1 MIHRKRAVGD
11 KGTESHNEI
20 IIVFA
25 LVDCGSYVGESAVE
39 LQSLAL
45 QAIWLQ
51 WHCKKIW
58 HLGPCYTLRLSSK
71 QYITQVTVI
80 FTVCL
85 SRSGW

>member
-1 MIHRKRAVGD
+1 MFAGLQFETNLGKYFFGFWIGTLYYIRIKCRNDSIRFRTND

-45 QAIWLQ
+45 QANLA
-51 WHCKKIW
+51 
-58 HLGPCYTLRLSSK
+58 
-71 QYITQVTVI
+71 
-80 FTVCL
+80 
-85 SRSGW
+85 